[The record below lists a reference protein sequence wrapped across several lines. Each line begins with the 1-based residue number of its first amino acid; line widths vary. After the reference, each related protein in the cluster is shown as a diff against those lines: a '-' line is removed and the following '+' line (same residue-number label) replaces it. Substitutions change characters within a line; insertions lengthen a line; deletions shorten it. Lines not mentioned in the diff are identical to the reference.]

1 MAIDFEKWNQEFGG
15 EAAVKEIEQAKEH
28 AGEYAELP
36 EGTYVCKLEKLELGE
51 SKAKKPMVKAMFR
64 IVEGEHK
71 KQCIFY
77 NGVMVANNP
86 EYNGLMKHRVLE
98 FLRSLNVLDESE
110 IDFDGNY
117 AHFNDLLLDIAEG
130 AEEDHLKFEVF
141 TEKDGQYTTVTV
153 TDTFE

>member
-15 EAAVKEIEQAKEH
+15 EQAVKDIEKAKENDFT
-28 AGEYAELP
+28 ELD
-36 EGTYVCKLEKLELGE
+36 EGTYVCKLEKLELSE
-51 SKAKKPMVKAMFR
+51 SKAHKPMVKAMFR

-98 FLRSLNVLDESE
+98 FLRSLNVLDDAD

-117 AHFNDLLLDIAEG
+117 AHFNDLLLDIAEA

-141 TEKDGQYTTVTV
+141 TEKDGDYNKITV

>member
-1 MAIDFEKWNQEFGG
+1 MAIDFDKWNKEFGG
-15 EAAVKEIEQAKEH
+15 EQAVKDIEKAKES
-28 AGEYAELP
+28 AKEYSKLP

-51 SKAKKPMVKAMFR
+51 SKAHKPMVKSMFR
-64 IVEGEHK
+64 IVEGQHK

-98 FLRSLNVLDESE
+98 FLRSLQVLDESD

-117 AHFNDLLLDIAEG
+117 AHFNDLLLDIAEA
-130 AEEDHLKFEVF
+130 AEEESLKFEIKH
-141 TEKDGQYTTVTV
+141 EYDGEYAKITV
-153 TDTFE
+153 TDVFD

>member
-1 MAIDFEKWNQEFGG
+1 MAIDFEKWNKEFGG
-15 EAAVKEIEQAKEH
+15 EQAVKDIEKAKENDFT
-28 AGEYAELP
+28 ELD

-51 SKAKKPMVKAMFR
+51 SKAHKPMVKAMFR

-98 FLRSLNVLDESE
+98 FLRSLNVLDEAD

-117 AHFNDLLLDIAEG
+117 AHFNDLLLDIAEA

-141 TEKDGQYTTVTV
+141 TEKDGDYNKITV

>member
-1 MAIDFEKWNQEFGG
+1 MAIDFEKWNKEFGG
-15 EAAVKEIEQAKEH
+15 EQAVKDIEKAKENDFT
-28 AGEYAELP
+28 ELD

-51 SKAKKPMVKAMFR
+51 SKAHKPMVKAMFR

-98 FLRSLNVLDESE
+98 FLRSLNVLDDAD

-117 AHFNDLLLDIAEG
+117 EHFNDLLLDIAEA

-141 TEKDGQYTTVTV
+141 TEKDGDYNKITV

>member
-1 MAIDFEKWNQEFGG
+1 MAIDFEKWNKEFGG
-15 EAAVKEIEQAKEH
+15 EQAVKDIEKAKENDFT
-28 AGEYAELP
+28 ELD

-51 SKAKKPMVKAMFR
+51 SKAHKPMVKAMFR
-64 IVEGEHK
+64 IAEGEHK

-98 FLRSLNVLDESE
+98 FLRSLNVLDEAD

-117 AHFNDLLLDIAEG
+117 AHFNDLLLDIAEA

-141 TEKDGQYTTVTV
+141 TEKDGEYNKITV

>member
-15 EAAVKEIEQAKEH
+15 DKAVKDIEKAKES
-28 AGEYAELP
+28 ANEYAKLP

-51 SKAKKPMVKAMFR
+51 SKAGKPMVKAMFR
-64 IVEGEHK
+64 IVEGKHK

-86 EYNGLMKHRVLE
+86 EYNGFMMHRVLE
-98 FLRSLNVLDESE
+98 FLRSLQVLDEND

-117 AHFNDLLLDIAEG
+117 AHFNDLLLDIAE
-130 AEEDHLKFEVF
+130 ASEEDSLKFEVK
-141 TEKDGQYTTVTV
+141 TEKDGQYTKVTV
-153 TDTFE
+153 IDVFD

>member
-15 EAAVKEIEQAKEH
+15 EAAVKEIEQAKES

-77 NGVMVANNP
+77 NGVMVANDP
-86 EYNGLMKHRVLE
+86 QWNGLMKHRVLE
-98 FLRSLNVLDESE
+98 FLRSLDVLDESE

-141 TEKDGQYTTVTV
+141 TEKDGDYNKITV